1 MKKVIKKIR
10 NIFHDMDKPLF
21 YITVCFYIFGL
32 LAIVSASSREAV
44 VRYGA
49 TLYHYFFKQISA
61 LTAGFIAFL
70 FIINVD
76 TKKYKLFGPLAY
88 FVVVGALFYLLICGH
103 EINGAKNWIRVPGLG
118 SLQPGEFA
126 KPAMI
131 IVLALIF
138 ERFYKEIRA
147 PKDNFTKIKI
157 FILILMIVMVPA
169 GLIFLSKDLGTM
181 MILCF
186 IFAIMFLASP
196 ILRIDKLRITL
207 SCVALVSVALLGM
220 YAIKGYILTPVQK
233 ARFNYI
239 DPCSNY
245 ETGGY
250 QVCNGFIAIN
260 DGGLLGLGIG
270 KSKQKYSYLAEPHTD
285 SIFAIISEELGLL
298 RCSIIFI
305 AYIVVLLR
313 ILLIST
319 KASTIRGRYISL
331 GVAAYL
337 FIHVFLNLGGIF
349 GSIPLTGVPL
359 PFLSYGGSSALSTI
373 ISLSIVQRIAIE
385 TKRKKITV

>member
-1 MKKVIKKIR
+1 
-10 NIFHDMDKPLF
+10 
-21 YITVCFYIFGL
+21 
-32 LAIVSASSREAV
+32 
-44 VRYGA
+44 
-49 TLYHYFFKQISA
+49 
-61 LTAGFIAFL
+61 
-70 FIINVD
+70 
-76 TKKYKLFGPLAY
+76 
-88 FVVVGALFYLLICGH
+88 
-103 EINGAKNWIRVPGLG
+103 
-118 SLQPGEFA
+118 
-126 KPAMI
+126 
-131 IVLALIF
+131 
-138 ERFYKEIRA
+138 
-147 PKDNFTKIKI
+147 
-157 FILILMIVMVPA
+157 
-169 GLIFLSKDLGTM
+169 
-181 MILCF
+181 
-186 IFAIMFLASP
+186 MFLASP

-305 AYIVVLLR
+305 AYVVVLLR

-319 KASTIRGRYISL
+319 KASTIHGRYISL

>member
-1 MKKVIKKIR
+1 MKKIIKRIKGIY
-10 NIFHDMDKPLF
+10 NDMDKPLF

-61 LTAGFIAFL
+61 LTAGFVAFL

-76 TKKYKLFGPLAY
+76 SKKYKFWGILAY
-88 FVVVGALFYLLICGH
+88 LVVLGALFYLLFWGS
-103 EINGAKNWIRVPGLG
+103 EINGAKNWISVPGFG

-126 KPAMI
+126 KPALI
-131 IVLALIF
+131 IVLSLVF
-138 ERFYKEIRA
+138 EKFYKNLRNSND
-147 PKDNFTKIKI
+147 KSRIKI
-157 FILILMIVMVPA
+157 FILILLLVILPA
-169 GLIFLSKDLGTM
+169 GLIFLCKDLGTM
-181 MILCF
+181 IILVF
-186 IFAIMFLASP
+186 IFGIMFLASP
-196 ILRIDKLRITL
+196 ILRIDKLRIIL
-207 SCVALVSVALLGM
+207 ISIALVGIALLGM
-220 YAIKGYILTPVQK
+220 YAIKGYILTPSQLS
-233 ARFNYI
+233 RFNFI
-239 DPCSNY
+239 DPCSRY

-260 DGGLLGLGIG
+260 DGGLFGLGIG

-298 RCSIIFI
+298 RCSIIFLM
-305 AYIVVLLR
+305 YIIVLLR
-313 ILLIST
+313 ILMIST
-319 KASTIRGRYISL
+319 KASTMRGRYICL
-331 GVAAYL
+331 GVASYL
-337 FIHVFLNLGGIF
+337 FIHIFLNLGGIF

-373 ISLSIVQRIAIE
+373 ISLSMVERVNIE
-385 TKRKKITV
+385 TRRRKITI

>member
-1 MKKVIKKIR
+1 MKKIIKRIKGIY
-10 NIFHDMDKPLF
+10 NDMDKPLF

-61 LTAGFIAFL
+61 LTAGFVAFL

-76 TKKYKLFGPLAY
+76 SKKYKFWGILAY
-88 FVVVGALFYLLICGH
+88 LVVLGALFYLLFWGS
-103 EINGAKNWIRVPGLG
+103 EINGAKNWISVPGFG

-126 KPAMI
+126 KPALI
-131 IVLALIF
+131 IVLSLVF
-138 ERFYKEIRA
+138 ERFYKNLRNSND
-147 PKDNFTKIKI
+147 KSRIKI
-157 FILILMIVMVPA
+157 FILILLLVILPA
-169 GLIFLSKDLGTM
+169 GLIFLCKDLGTM
-181 MILCF
+181 IILVF
-186 IFAIMFLASP
+186 IFGIMFLASP
-196 ILRIDKLRITL
+196 ILRIDKLRIIL
-207 SCVALVSVALLGM
+207 ISIALVGIALLGM
-220 YAIKGYILTPVQK
+220 YAIKGYILTPSQLS
-233 ARFNYI
+233 RFNFI
-239 DPCSNY
+239 DPCSRY

-260 DGGLLGLGIG
+260 DGGLFGLGIG

-298 RCSIIFI
+298 RCSIIFLM
-305 AYIVVLLR
+305 YIIVLLR
-313 ILLIST
+313 ILMIST
-319 KASTIRGRYISL
+319 KASTIRGRYICL
-331 GVAAYL
+331 GVASYL
-337 FIHVFLNLGGIF
+337 FIHIFLNLGGIF

-373 ISLSIVQRIAIE
+373 ISLSMVERVNIE
-385 TKRKKITV
+385 TRRRKITI

>member
-1 MKKVIKKIR
+1 MKNIIKKLK
-10 NIFHDMDKPLF
+10 NLFHDMDKPLL
-21 YITVCFYIFGL
+21 YITIIFFIFGL

-49 TLYHYFFKQISA
+49 TLYHYFFKQIGA
-61 LTAGFIAFL
+61 LIVGFVAFL
-70 FIINVD
+70 IIINID
-76 TKKYKLFGPLAY
+76 SRKYKFWGPLIY
-88 FVVVGALFYLLICGH
+88 FVVVCALVYLVIWGK
-103 EINGAKNWIRVPGLG
+103 EINGAKNWISIPVFG

-131 IVLALIF
+131 IVLALVF
-138 ERFYKEIRA
+138 EKYYKTLKN
-147 PKDNFTKIKI
+147 PKDLQGKIKVFVI
-157 FILILMIVMVPA
+157 ILLTVLIPA
-169 GLIFLSKDLGTM
+169 ILIFLGKDLGTM
-181 MILCF
+181 MIVCF
-186 IFAIMFLASP
+186 IFGIMFLASP
-196 ILRIDKLRITL
+196 ILRLDKLKIM
-207 SCVALVSVALLGM
+207 LVLLGFVSIGLLGI
-220 YAIKGYILTPVQK
+220 YAIKGYVLTPAQK
-233 ARFNYI
+233 ARFDFI

-245 ETGGY
+245 EKGGY

-305 AYIVVLLR
+305 MYIVVILR
-313 ILLIST
+313 ILLISA
-319 KASTIRGRYISL
+319 KANTIRGRYICL
-331 GVAAYL
+331 GIASYL
-337 FIHVFLNLGGIF
+337 FIHIFLNLGGIF

-373 ISLSIVQRIAIE
+373 VSLSIVQRIAIE